1 MFERLGRSYQ
11 LFKESLAVL
20 RQDKEILLFPVLS
33 GIAGLVA
40 MASMVFGG
48 LALGVFTGL
57 ANGSVD
63 QVPGLGYGLLF
74 VWYVVTW
81 TITLYFNVATIA
93 CARIRLEG
101 GDPVVADGF
110 RAANANVGA
119 ILMWAA
125 VSATVGVLL
134 QVVAD
139 RLKFV
144 GVILQKLLGA
154 AWSVATFFIV
164 PVLIFE
170 KRPVFDSVKR
180 STAIVKKT
188 WGESLAGSVG
198 IGFFGFLLALPAV
211 ALPILGGMAAGGT
224 GVVAGLAVMVVYW
237 LVLAAAF
244 SALGGIFR
252 TALYLY
258 ATTEK
263 APAAFS
269 PDLVSRAFVP
279 R

>member
-1 MFERLGRSYQ
+1 MFERLGRSFK
-11 LFKESLAVL
+11 LFKESVAVL
-20 RQDKEILLFPVLS
+20 RQDKEILLFPALS
-33 GIAGLVA
+33 GIVGLVA
-40 MASMVFGG
+40 LASMVFGG
-48 LALGVFTGL
+48 LALGVFAGL
-57 ANGSVD
+57 AGGDVER
-63 QVPGLGYGLLF
+63 VPGLGYVLLF

-119 ILMWAA
+119 ILMWAV

-144 GVILQKLLGA
+144 GVLLQRLLGA
-154 AWSVATFFIV
+154 AWSIATFFIV

-170 KRPVFDSVKR
+170 KRPVTDSVKR
-180 STAIVKKT
+180 STQIVRET

-198 IGFFGFLLALPAV
+198 IGFFGFLLAIPGI
-211 ALPILGGMAAGGT
+211 ALPILGGMAGG
-224 GVVAGLAVMVVYW
+224 GEWLLVGLAVMVVYW
-237 LVLAAAF
+237 LFLATAF
-244 SALGGIFR
+244 SALNGIFR

-258 ATTEK
+258 ATTQK

-269 PDLVSRAFVP
+269 PELVTRAFVP